1 MSDLKHPLSLL
12 SILPE
17 TPEERTLQLLVQLAV
32 EMAGADEGSIL
43 VLDETTQEL
52 VFAMTVGPRLSE
64 HQLRG
69 QRVPVGKGIT
79 GLAALTREV
88 QTGVPTFMTIEQ
100 SSERRP
106 ANEPTAVLAA
116 PMLVADDV
124 VGVLTAVSFTPDF
137 RFKGKEVELYGKF
150 ASVAGILVERKR
162 RLDHFEALQNSSV
175 NTGNNPREALES
187 RIISS
192 VRRLVHSRPDALE
205 NIAAMLDSVENLT
218 TPL

>member
-1 MSDLKHPLSLL
+1 MSDSRYPLSLL
-12 SILPE
+12 SIVPE
-17 TPEERTLQLLVQLAV
+17 TPEENSLQLLVQLAV

-43 VLDETTQEL
+43 VLDESTQEL

-69 QRVPVGKGIT
+69 QRVPLGKGVT
-79 GLAALTREV
+79 GLAAITREV

-100 SSERRP
+100 STERRP

-137 RFKGKEVELYGKF
+137 RFKGREVELYAKF
-150 ASVAGILVERKR
+150 ASVAGLLVERRR
-162 RLDHFEALQNSSV
+162 RLDHLESIQNSSA
-175 NTGNNPREALES
+175 NEGNSMREALES

-192 VRRLVHSRPDALE
+192 VRRLIQSRPDALE

-218 TPL
+218 TPI

>member
-1 MSDLKHPLSLL
+1 
-12 SILPE
+12 
-17 TPEERTLQLLVQLAV
+17 V

-43 VLDETTQEL
+43 VLDETTQDL
-52 VFAMTVGPRLSE
+52 VFAMTVGPRLSGQ
-64 HQLRG
+64 QLHG

-79 GLAALTREV
+79 GLAAITREV

-116 PMLVADDV
+116 PMLVADEV

-137 RFKGKEVELYGKF
+137 RFKGREVELYGKF
-150 ASVAGILVERKR
+150 AAVAGLIVERKR
-162 RLDHFEALQNSSV
+162 RLDHFEALQNVSP
-175 NTGNNPREALES
+175 TEGHNPREALES
-187 RIISS
+187 RIIRS

-218 TPL
+218 SPV